1 MTDSE
6 KIAVYETAIYNIME
20 MLISERDELQA
31 KFDADGLSDFESGR
45 YLAYKEMI
53 DTIETNHSY
62 IMDVI
67 E

>member
-31 KFDADGLSDFESGR
+31 KFDAAGLSEFENGR